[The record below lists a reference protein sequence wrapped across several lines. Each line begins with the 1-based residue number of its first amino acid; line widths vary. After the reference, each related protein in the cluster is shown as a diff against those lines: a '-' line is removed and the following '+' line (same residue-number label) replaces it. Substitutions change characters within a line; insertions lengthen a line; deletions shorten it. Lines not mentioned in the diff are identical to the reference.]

1 MTAVL
6 DVPMFAP
13 ALAGL
18 PAESWAEVEETAK
31 AALPKCEACDRRLRS
46 RESQEAGIGPCC
58 AAKIGRQVIAERR
71 ATRAA

>member
-13 ALAGL
+13 ELAGL
-18 PAESWAEVEETAK
+18 PAESWDEVEQKAK
-31 AALPKCEACDRRLRS
+31 ADRPKCSECDRRLRS

-58 AAKIGRQVIAERR
+58 AAKIGRRIAAERR
-71 ATRAA
+71 AARAD